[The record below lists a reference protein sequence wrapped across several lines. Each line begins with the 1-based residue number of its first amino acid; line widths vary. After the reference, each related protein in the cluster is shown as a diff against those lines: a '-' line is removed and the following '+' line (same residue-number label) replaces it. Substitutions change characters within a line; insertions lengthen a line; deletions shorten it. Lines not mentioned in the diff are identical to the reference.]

1 MKIQITAELL
11 DGLVLAIL
19 KQDVYY
25 GYALTQKVKN
35 VIDVSE
41 STMYPVLR
49 RLKKNGDLT
58 TYDKSFQGRN
68 RRYYQITDVGKQ
80 HLQEILQLWEEYKS
94 NLDRIFYRKGGEE

>member
-11 DGLVLAIL
+11 DGLVLAFL